1 MGGVAVHS
9 EAGGAPSARAAMP
22 QRARL
27 QVWFLT
33 VFGCI
38 LIWTCLVQLL
48 VPGRLWPHAWGWN
61 TARLFLGIA
70 EAGSRSAHP
79 PLVPPPPLPPLR
91 NYTSNGYLKVSCN
104 GGLNQMR
111 AAICD
116 MVTVARLLNLTLVI
130 PELDKQ
136 SFWAD
141 PSNFD
146 DLFDVKHFIDSL
158 KDEVHITKR
167 LPKKISGK
175 ASSNLLRMRPVSWS
189 DEKYYLQQILPL
201 FNKSNVIHFNKTD
214 ARLANNLPIHLQKL
228 RCHVNY
234 HALKF
239 TPQLEA
245 LGNRLVQI
253 LQKQGSFIALHLR
266 YEMDM
271 LAFSGCTHGCSKE
284 EADELKSLR
293 YAYPWW
299 REKEIDSVAK
309 RLQGFCPLTPEET
322 TLVLEALGFD
332 KDTQI
337 YIASGEIY
345 GGEKRL
351 STLRAAFPKLVRKE
365 MLLDPEDLRQ
375 FQNHSSQMAAL
386 DYMVSLASDV
396 FIPTYDGNMAKVVE
410 GQRRYLGFRKTI
422 SLDRRKLVELLDLH
436 NNKTLS
442 WDDFASSVRQVLE
455 KSIGQPTC
463 RRVVAGVIILWCP
476 VHLGW
481 KQRHQR
487 CPKTWPVIGSTIEQL
502 KNYDR
507 MHDWL
512 AGYLSES
519 KTVTVSLPFKSYTY
533 IADPASVEHVLKT
546 NFANYPK
553 GEAYRSYMDVLLGDG
568 IFNADGELWRA
579 QRKTASL
586 EFASKNLRDFS
597 TRVFREHAL
606 KLSRILCQVPVDRDV
621 DMQDLFMRMTLDSI
635 GKVGFGVEIGTLAA
649 DLPENA
655 FAQAF
660 DDANIIVTN
669 RFIDPFWRIKR
680 LLRVQGE
687 ARLQRSIKVLDEFT
701 YDIIRRRKAK
711 IKLARAKRNGDEMKH
726 DLLSRFIELG
736 EGEGEGDGSI
746 FSDDKSLRDVVL
758 NFVIAGRD
766 TTAATLSWFI
776 YMVMTHPGVAEKL
789 HDELKAFEEERAKE
803 EGVALLVEAF
813 DDRMTQFAGF
823 LSYDS
828 MGRLA
833 YLHACISETLRLYPA
848 VPQDPKGILKDDV
861 LPDGTKVKAGDMVTY
876 VPYVMGRME
885 YNWGPDAAL
894 YKPERWFK
902 DGILQTVSPFK
913 FTAFQVHPPWK
924 SKAHF
929 SLYFTA
935 TTVKLRSVKFELEL
949 YLMINGG

>member
-1 MGGVAVHS
+1 MGGVAAQS

-33 VFGCI
+33 VCGCI

-79 PLVPPPPLPPLR
+79 PLAPPPPLPPLR

-214 ARLANNLPIHLQKL
+214 ARL
-228 RCHVNY
+228 
-234 HALKF
+234 
-239 TPQLEA
+239 
-245 LGNRLVQI
+245 VQI
-253 LQKQGSFIALHLR
+253 LQKRGSFIALHLR

-284 EADELKSLR
+284 EAEELKSLR

-332 KDTQI
+332 KDTEI

-410 GQRRYLGFRKTI
+410 GHRRYLGFRKTI

-442 WDDFASSVRQVLE
+442 WDDFATSVRQVLE

-463 RRVVAGVIILWCP
+463 RRVVAGKP
-476 VHLGW
+476 
-481 KQRHQR
+481 
-487 CPKTWPVIGSTIEQL
+487 
-502 KNYDR
+502 
-507 MHDWL
+507 
-512 AGYLSES
+512 
-519 KTVTVSLPFKSYTY
+519 
-533 IADPASVEHVLKT
+533 
-546 NFANYPK
+546 
-553 GEAYRSYMDVLLGDG
+553 
-568 IFNADGELWRA
+568 
-579 QRKTASL
+579 
-586 EFASKNLRDFS
+586 
-597 TRVFREHAL
+597 
-606 KLSRILCQVPVDRDV
+606 
-621 DMQDLFMRMTLDSI
+621 
-635 GKVGFGVEIGTLAA
+635 
-649 DLPENA
+649 
-655 FAQAF
+655 
-660 DDANIIVTN
+660 
-669 RFIDPFWRIKR
+669 
-680 LLRVQGE
+680 
-687 ARLQRSIKVLDEFT
+687 
-701 YDIIRRRKAK
+701 
-711 IKLARAKRNGDEMKH
+711 
-726 DLLSRFIELG
+726 
-736 EGEGEGDGSI
+736 
-746 FSDDKSLRDVVL
+746 
-758 NFVIAGRD
+758 
-766 TTAATLSWFI
+766 
-776 YMVMTHPGVAEKL
+776 
-789 HDELKAFEEERAKE
+789 KE
-803 EGVALLVEAF
+803 EDYF
-813 DDRMTQFAGF
+813 Y
-823 LSYDS
+823 SN
-828 MGRLA
+828 
-833 YLHACISETLRLYPA
+833 
-848 VPQDPKGILKDDV
+848 PQECLTNANECPM
-861 LPDGTKVKAGDMVTY
+861 P
-876 VPYVMGRME
+876 
-885 YNWGPDAAL
+885 
-894 YKPERWFK
+894 
-902 DGILQTVSPFK
+902 
-913 FTAFQVHPPWK
+913 HK
-924 SKAHF
+924 S
-929 SLYFTA
+929 S
-935 TTVKLRSVKFELEL
+935 SVK
-949 YLMINGG
+949 